1 MIFNYQYLNLYAFT
15 LVTIF
20 LSSST
25 VTLCNNLTLVDNK
38 NTPFAL
44 EISIHNPIRLCQ
56 SSLGVFL
63 DFKDIYIYTTS
74 PTMIDAYPTAF
85 LQYVLDSDNYL
96 QDISEKAIKTPGNET
111 TIRTESEARTASTKP
126 DKIMAHDD
134 LIPQQIEPLRE
145 KNSHEHS
152 E

>member
-1 MIFNYQYLNLYAFT
+1 MINR
-15 LVTIF
+15 
-20 LSSST
+20 
-25 VTLCNNLTLVDNK
+25 D
-38 NTPFAL
+38 
-44 EISIHNPIRLCQ
+44 IREC
-56 SSLGVFL
+56 
-63 DFKDIYIYTTS
+63 
-74 PTMIDAYPTAF
+74 
-85 LQYVLDSDNYL
+85 LDSCVIDRGTNVETTHFTYIVRSLNL